1 MKHRVQLA
9 KETQTAAANY
19 EKAKSIHA
27 AAKEM
32 VYLAEQGL
40 GEKSTLDTACQEM
53 LSHAASKYHYL
64 SFHSIFHQLSCE
76 SACLHVN
83 NAHPP
88 YRRVLMFMF
97 YIYRQSES
105 IATGGYRYS

>member
-1 MKHRVQLA
+1 MKQLA

-64 SFHSIFHQLSCE
+64 SSHSILMTLLDSISCPVKVRASVSTTPNLPTE
-76 SACLHVN
+76 
-83 NAHPP
+83 
-88 YRRVLMFMF
+88 
-97 YIYRQSES
+97 
-105 IATGGYRYS
+105 GY